1 MALLAAAF
9 PHAMVADAVVPLAIP
24 GFLGNQNTVEDLFR
38 KQHGL
43 PVELE
48 FLAFGDAQLLDA
60 EDANAHK
67 FKIPVCVTSV
77 FDLPPDRILRL
88 NHPLVSIELLDE
100 VGHAVPGTLRI
111 QQGNHSADVVSHDG
125 SFGTR
130 ALADLSTEAGARLLN
145 AQEDY
150 GGNFFQIAQQ
160 MQQDSF
166 ANGSNI
172 QTLLA
177 DGELV
182 RRVRVKSLNL
192 LQGLRVE
199 NVELY
204 SVAFGS

>member
-1 MALLAAAF
+1 LF
-9 PHAMVADAVVPLAIP
+9 P
-24 GFLGNQNTVEDLFR
+24 
-38 KQHGL
+38 
-43 PVELE
+43 
-48 FLAFGDAQLLDA
+48 
-60 EDANAHK
+60 
-67 FKIPVCVTSV
+67 
-77 FDLPPDRILRL
+77 
-88 NHPLVSIELLDE
+88 IELLDE

-150 GGNFFQIAQQ
+150 GGKFFQIAQQ

-192 LQGLRVE
+192 LQGLRWGE

-204 SVAFGS
+204 SVFFGS